1 MVLDQNK
8 EGECSSL
15 RGEADILETIEE
27 QESQAMRK
35 EIDEYYAWLDE
46 GTTTLQ
52 EDLSGDMMISDDEE
66 GRVENQETSSTVVS
80 NVVGGSSIQKASST
94 KKGSKGKDPS
104 GG

>member
-52 EDLSGDMMISDDEE
+52 EDLSGDMMISW
-66 GRVENQETSSTVVS
+66 QMTTK
-80 NVVGGSSIQKASST
+80 GG
-94 KKGSKGKDPS
+94 
-104 GG
+104 